1 VHLEIKKRNCL
12 IIRATTC
19 AFFLGAFTANNLPN
33 PSASSSKIISPTAY
47 FSVSVQS
54 QVSLNM
60 LGYRTIGQYLARAVS
75 SEVCHWPHLLL
86 LRHSAEHASE
96 FSGVQQRLANWPLL
110 SPCTFTVRDEVEDKE
125 TVLERDAGIRIQ
137 DNEQDNAIVK
147 ELD

>member
-1 VHLEIKKRNCL
+1 
-12 IIRATTC
+12 
-19 AFFLGAFTANNLPN
+19 
-33 PSASSSKIISPTAY
+33 
-47 FSVSVQS
+47 
-54 QVSLNM
+54 
-60 LGYRTIGQYLARAVS
+60 
-75 SEVCHWPHLLL
+75 LL